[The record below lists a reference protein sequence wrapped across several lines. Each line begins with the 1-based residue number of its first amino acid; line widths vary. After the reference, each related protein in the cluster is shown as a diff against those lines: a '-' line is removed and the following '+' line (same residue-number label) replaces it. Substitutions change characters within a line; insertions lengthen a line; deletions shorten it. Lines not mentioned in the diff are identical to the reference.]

1 MTRKFN
7 QRNLWANYGI
17 KNSKGKTTEH
27 DLQKNVIDYCKL
39 KKILCFAIPNSQ
51 SLSFFDREK
60 AARIVSKMKREGLTP
75 GIPDLFFPIPNQKY
89 HGLFIEMKT
98 KNGKLSD
105 NQKIWIDLLNK
116 QGYLAIVCYS
126 SSDAIKE
133 IDSYLNNNC

>member
-1 MTRKFN
+1 MRKLN
-7 QRNLWANYGI
+7 QRKLWANYGT
-17 KNSKGKTTEH
+17 KNATCRTTEH

-39 KKILCFAIPNSQ
+39 KKILCFAIPNGQ

-60 AARIVSKMKREGLTP
+60 AARIVLKMKREGLTP
-75 GIPDLFFPIPNQKY
+75 GVPDLFFPIPNQKY

-105 NQKIWIDLLNK
+105 NQKTWVEILNK

-126 SSDAIKE
+126 SSEAIKE
-133 IDSYLNNNC
+133 IESYLS